1 MKTKYPRIFGLLA
14 AVLLV
19 ASFVLP
25 TGLISPASVAAD
37 PGICKW
43 DALTT
48 PGYLPLKN
56 DVGGSLGYDIHDMA
70 VGGDGA
76 TVLLVAQYWLPKI
89 LPSIPTFGTLT
100 NNLYYSNNNGLS
112 FGGTKNTA
120 FQQAFFSFYDI
131 PQATY
136 QTNENVYPN
145 VFMVAIAPDNP
156 NFFAIVT
163 SDNVTAPVIQ
173 APVEVWITAN
183 AGSKWE
189 CTQIAPTLRTAGE
202 TIRSI
207 DVSVDY
213 GGRRDIAIGTVDGN
227 GTGDVYVVK
236 STGFGGWKDQ
246 DFDGTPI
253 GDFYAVKFSPSYAS
267 DASLAVVFA
276 TTATGTF
283 YNISLRDIDTNTHS
297 KWAFLPAIS
306 NVLLPPASIIS
317 GTSPLIATLNKV
329 DLELP
334 SDFSGQAASL
344 RRAYIS
350 LDCYDNGATKNG
362 DWDGILRVDN
372 NSVYVLMDTSTD
384 FTKSIYSIAYF
395 GTYASGKL
403 LAGERMGWPCT
414 AEVMTWFTDSPTTCP
429 IPCWYPALKPTTGAA
444 GITCSDDQNG
454 IGAAVVGWKA
464 DGQLA
469 FAATGS
475 HAITTAA
482 TWFGT
487 GATPN
492 MSWLPWW
499 NAPHNATPPYY
510 WAAYG
515 YKGSLVK
522 NDESAFGISRNN
534 GETWNQ
540 IALIDTTITRFTDIA
555 PSADCKTIYLAS
567 VSGAPGAAA
576 SCLAFDSVWRTS
588 SNMDVTSPYAPLPVG
603 IFWERVLT
611 RVTAPDCHEAQTNLA
626 LLRLVPYCADPTGEV
641 VAWGVYDTDEAFDN
655 GVAAWSPDFGDY
667 WANITPRDPI
677 QDFTFESRTVMYFL
691 APLGT
696 VQKMPYTGT
705 AWSTALSSVDS
716 IVYAAHTIAAY
727 PEGKVI
733 VGAKAEYQAS
743 LYATSFSSNFNTDNP
758 SFAVMSTAGK
768 TAAGGDVHVAFSPN
782 FKDNSMVF
790 IGDEAGTVG
799 SVYRN
804 NPGAQ
809 LRWGDTNMLSATN
822 NAVGCP
828 DPSEDGIYGL
838 ALAYTGEA
846 LYAAASGAQ
855 GATHPVAECGV
866 WRTIDDGT
874 GKYGPLSGMP
884 KPGIA
889 WDFLDTFVSPPTSGP
904 CFTLE
909 PSSLKICGCCTLDT
923 DSTLYAID
931 NAAYNTTTR
940 AGLVWG
946 FTDCLAKKGPA
957 LVTEDKT
964 LIGCD
969 PVSGR
974 AQEVNLCWEQ
984 LCVADAYDIEIAK
997 NADFS
1002 IRVIDWAAED
1012 DCVFFTPADVT
1023 LPCAYIPAGGT
1034 LTLTDS
1040 DLAITLSGVMECGHT
1055 YYWRVK
1061 ARECATQQI
1070 IRSPWSEVRSFTV
1083 KAGLPVVST
1092 YLGLTLLAPNNGCL
1106 GCPVQ
1111 PVSFSWSPFKETT
1124 KYKFQ
1129 LASDAGMT
1137 QLVKEAEVVNSTAYE
1152 FDGALDYST
1161 NYFWRVMSIEPAPS
1175 DWSATFS
1182 FQTEAKPA
1190 EAAGA
1195 APAAP
1200 TPIWVWVVI
1209 AIGAILVIVTLVLI
1223 FKTRRV

>member
-25 TGLISPASVAAD
+25 TGLVSPASVAAD

-48 PGYLPLKN
+48 PGFLPLKN
-56 DVGGSLGYDIHDMA
+56 DIAGSFAYDIHDMA

-76 TVLLVAQYWLPKI
+76 TVLLVAQTWLSHAV
-89 LPSIPTFGTLT
+89 LPSQLPTNGTF
-100 NNLYYSNNNGLS
+100 NNQLYYSPNNGLS

-120 FQQAFFSFYDI
+120 FVNAYFDYWGITTAQHLA
-131 PQATY
+131 
-136 QTNENVYPN
+136 NENLYPN
-145 VFMVAIAPDNP
+145 VWLVAIAPDNP
-156 NFFAIVT
+156 NFWAIVT
-163 SDNVTAPVIQ
+163 SDNVQVPGGNAPLD
-173 APVEVWITAN
+173 VWVTSN
-183 AGSKWE
+183 AGSRWE
-189 CTQIAPTLRTAGE
+189 CTQIGAILLDPLVDE

-207 DVSVDY
+207 DISVDY
-213 GGRRDIAIGTVDGN
+213 GGKRDIAIGTVDGTGN
-227 GTGDVYVVK
+227 GDVYVVK
-236 STGFGGWKDQ
+236 SSGFGGWKAQ
-246 DFDGTPI
+246 NLAV

-267 DASLAVVFA
+267 DAALAVVFSDNLS
-276 TTATGTF
+276 TGTF
-283 YNISLRDIDTNTHS
+283 YNISLRDIDTNAHNT
-297 KWAFLPAIS
+297 WAFPPAPGPG
-306 NVLLPPASIIS
+306 VKLPPTTVGIS
-317 GTSPLIATLNKV
+317 PVYTNLNKV

-350 LDCYDNGATKNG
+350 LDTYNGTTKIG
-362 DWDGILRVDN
+362 WDGILRVDN
-372 NSVYVLMDTSTD
+372 TSVYVLMDNSAEIR
-384 FTKSIYSIAYF
+384 KSIYSIAYF

-414 AEVMTWFTDSPTTCP
+414 AEVPTWFTDSPTTCP

-444 GITCSDDQNG
+444 GITCSDDQVG
-454 IGAAVVGWKA
+454 IGAALVGWKA

-475 HAITTAA
+475 HAINTSTY
-482 TWFGT
+482 WFGT
-487 GATPN
+487 GASPN

-499 NAPHNATPPYY
+499 LNHLLPPYTLY
-510 WAAYG
+510 AN
-515 YKGSLVK
+515 GSLVK
-522 NDESAFGISRNN
+522 RDESAFGISRNN

-540 IALIDTTITRFTDIA
+540 IALIDTTITQFTDIA
-555 PSADCKTIYLAS
+555 PSSDCKTIYLAS
-567 VSGAPGAAA
+567 VNTNTTCSG
-576 SCLAFDSVWRTS
+576 FDSVWRTS
-588 SNMDVTSPYAPLPVG
+588 SNIDVTSPYAPLPVG

-611 RVTAPDCHEAQTNLA
+611 RPTAPSCDDPAGQTDVA

-641 VAWGVYDTDEAFDN
+641 VAWGVYDTGKKFGT

-691 APLGT
+691 MPDGG

-705 AWSTALSSVDS
+705 AWSTTLSTVDT
-716 IVYAAHTIAAY
+716 IIYGAHTIAAY

-733 VGAKAEYQAS
+733 VGANAEYQGN

-758 SFAVMSTAGK
+758 SFAVMSTAGA
-768 TAAGGDVHVAFSPN
+768 TAAKGDVHVAFSPN

-790 IGDEAGTVG
+790 IGDEVSTVG

-809 LRWGDTNMLSATN
+809 LRWGDTNMLSTTN

-828 DPSEDGIYGL
+828 TPSQDGIYGI
-838 ALAYTGEA
+838 ALAFTGEA
-846 LYAAASGAQ
+846 LYAAASGAAVV
-855 GATHPVAECGV
+855 GTHNVAECGV

-889 WDFLDTFVSPPTSGP
+889 WDFLNVFVSPPASGP

-909 PSSLKICGCCTLDT
+909 PSSLKICGCCTMDT

-931 NAAYNTTTR
+931 NYAYSTTYKT
-940 AGLVWG
+940 GYVWA

-984 LCVADAYDIEIAK
+984 LCVADRYDIEIAK
-997 NADFS
+997 SADFS
-1002 IRVIDWAAED
+1002 IRIIDWITED
-1012 DCVFFTPADVT
+1012 DCGGLAPVDVT
-1023 LPCAYIPAGGT
+1023 SPCAFFPAGGIAVGYWGV
-1034 LTLTDS
+1034 S
-1040 DLAITLSGVMECGHT
+1040 DEPVASAIAAWGNLECGHT

-1061 ARECATQQI
+1061 ARECATGQD

-1106 GCPVQ
+1106 GCPIK

-1152 FDGALDYST
+1152 FDGALDFST
-1161 NYFWRVMSIEPAPS
+1161 NYFWRVMSMEPAPS

-1195 APAAP
+1195 APVAP